1 MASDIK
7 AFGKTIIAMKKRFLL
22 LTVLITLFS
31 LSSFAQG
38 DDKEIPIDT
47 LLDIDAAKNLD
58 VAWQYFKLRKA
69 YKAVLMRTDET
80 LAAHPT
86 YSKIDEVFYLH
97 GMSSYYL
104 ANGKGKQKIV
114 LKDLTKDEQER
125 YSKEKLNED
134 ALLYLQMLVGEHPES
149 KYIKKAKKVLDKIKP
164 KKE

>member
-1 MASDIK
+1 
-7 AFGKTIIAMKKRFLL
+7 MKKILLSFTFVFLL
-22 LTVLITLFS
+22 FS
-31 LSSFAQG
+31 VSAFAQ
-38 DDKEIPIDT
+38 DTDTDKEIPIDT

-86 YSKIDEVFYLH
+86 YSKIDEIFYLH

-114 LKDLTKDEQER
+114 LKDLSKDEQER
-125 YSKEKLNED
+125 FSKENLEKD
-134 ALLYLQMLVGEHPES
+134 ALVYLQMLVGEHPNS
-149 KYIKKAKKVLDKIKP
+149 KYIKKAKKILDKIKP
-164 KKE
+164 KE

>member
-1 MASDIK
+1 
-7 AFGKTIIAMKKRFLL
+7 MKKVILTLSFVFLF
-22 LTVLITLFS
+22 FS
-31 LSSFAQG
+31 FSAFSQD

-86 YSKIDEVFYLH
+86 YKKIDEFFYLH

-104 ANGKGKQKIV
+104 ANGKGKQKIE
-114 LKDLTKDEQER
+114 LEKLSKDEQER
-125 YSKEKLNED
+125 YSKKKLNED
-134 ALLYLQMLVGEHPES
+134 ALLYLEMLVGEHPNS
-149 KYIKKAKKVLDKIKP
+149 KYAKKAKKVLDKIKP